1 MSFNKS
7 LGRLGVCIVIM
18 YCFFRKP
25 EVHHK
30 AVNMV
35 RNLLTS
41 HDFDTRFV
49 EGNVRS
55 RVANLY
61 LPLIAI
67 IIDNLTKLYA
77 WASEGETRD
86 EN

>member
-1 MSFNKS
+1 
-7 LGRLGVCIVIM
+7 
-18 YCFFRKP
+18 
-25 EVHHK
+25 
-30 AVNMV
+30 MV